1 MKKST
6 KGALAATAAG
16 VLLLGGA
23 GTLAYWSDSE
33 LVTGGTVNAGHLALL
48 TDATNTGCG
57 SWTLDSGE
65 SLPTTY
71 TAGDPL
77 VPGDVLSKSCAF
89 TIDAEGNH
97 LRATI
102 AADTP
107 TLTGD
112 LADSLD
118 IGTAN
123 LEVNGS
129 PATEFTETNDG
140 QALTVDVT
148 VTFDSTVTGDM
159 DTSAVLG
166 DITVTASQIHS

>member
-6 KGALAATAAG
+6 KGAIAAAAAG

-23 GTLAYWSDSE
+23 GTLAYWTDSE
-33 LVTGGTVNAGHLALL
+33 TVTGGTVNSGHLALII
-48 TDATNTGCG
+48 DGTNTGCG
-57 SWTLDSGE
+57 DWTLDTGE
-65 SLPTTY
+65 GAATY

-77 VPGDVLSKSCAF
+77 VPGDVLSRSCAF

-102 AADTP
+102 SADTP
-107 TLTGD
+107 SLTGD

-118 IGTAN
+118 VGTAN
-123 LEVNGS
+123 LEVNGAS
-129 PATEFTETNDG
+129 ATEFTEANDG
-140 QALTVDVT
+140 QALSVDVT

-159 DTSAVLG
+159 DVSATLG
-166 DITVTASQIHS
+166 DITVTAEQIHG